1 MEGIVQLLWSRL
13 SDLLD
18 AVFHLPFAKLV
29 GLLLAFVLL
38 PLFIS
43 SLPEDRRQIIKAAL
57 LGACGVLVILELV
70 APIDWSA
77 VLG

>member
-13 SDLLD
+13 SDLVD

-29 GLLLAFVLL
+29 GLLLAFALF